1 MSTVFVRNVITLVG
15 LSLALPSACS
25 SDVEKIPART
35 PDDDGGEAGMPSSS
49 ATGGEAPGAVGASGG
64 EAASAGAAGLPTPE
78 GGSPAG
84 GGQSDGGAAGAGNIC
99 PGVSPDTDADGI
111 PDACD
116 DDDDND
122 GFPDTDDPMPLDAS
136 VPGDFS
142 TPAAILADSRVKAAL
157 EGAAAKGLNVATHL
171 ETDAPDITGYYV
183 LGDGAGTFV
192 ATGNNVGI
200 GTHRIG
206 YELRYTTH
214 PETTTVDSADVGFT
228 RGRADVF
235 ELANGQL
242 LRGTANEITIYA
254 RVKSACTTGNAS
266 FTVWS
271 IAIISAS
278 VDSATGS
285 WTSHAEVG
293 VDVLTQGTAGC
304 RSQYIANFATVGGW
318 YGVSTPV
325 ATKTAVSALKYMCKD
340 EGIGYVPTETWTRS
354 DGSACQ
360 CTTNFGVSCK

>member
-49 ATGGEAPGAVGASGG
+49 ATGGEAPGAGG

-214 PETTTVDSADVGFT
+214 PDTTTVDSADVGFT